1 MKDIITNT
9 FIFQNPK
16 IDNVRNIVKAHITN
30 HHYRF
35 IQINIKCKWTL
46 CFSDNSTR
54 SPISD
59 ITTFSNRNINI
70 TTNKIFRWFYNS
82 INSAKQQ
89 DLELISVREM
99 KIVFR
104 SSFHNITFKHY
115 LDKPKP
121 MIETILNKK
130 YVITLI

>member
-1 MKDIITNT
+1 MNDIITNT

-16 IDNVRNIVKAHITN
+16 IDNVRNIVKDHITN

-35 IQINIKCKWTL
+35 IQFNINCKWTL

-70 TTNKIFRWFYNS
+70 TTNKLFRWLYNS
-82 INSAKQQ
+82 INSVKK
-89 DLELISVREM
+89 
-99 KIVFR
+99 KI
-104 SSFHNITFKHY
+104 
-115 LDKPKP
+115 
-121 MIETILNKK
+121 
-130 YVITLI
+130 